1 MRGSCSSTTMPP
13 HTCFDHRVRQYK
25 PSPLTHWGLD
35 KQIHW
40 WAMQRKHGSDGAS
53 ATPDTSHF
61 GFRSHHRHETLPKGE
76 SNFRL
81 CPNRGR
87 THISCGPV
95 SAIAHWISG
104 LRINVQSRRF
114 SPSAVSGH
122 AQDWHAMIECQKS
135 YHFLGSFGVLPQ
147 LLHPCAGEVRS
158 CDYEGTR
165 SQDLNQG
172 WLFPKIAQIFWPN
185 EVRPRPRSRGL
196 PTLLHEIP
204 QELSWPHNLTYFALI
219 FTKPLAR
226 LDKPTKFR
234 WTRWYLHIYFIAVV
248 ILTLIL

>member
-1 MRGSCSSTTMPP
+1 MFATVINQFHIFQVIP
-13 HTCFDHRVRQYK
+13 HRN
-25 PSPLTHWGLD
+25 SPGPCRTSALGL
-35 KQIHW
+35 IL
-40 WAMQRKHGSDGAS
+40 AERRER
-53 ATPDTSHF
+53 T
-61 GFRSHHRHETLPKGE
+61 RSG
-76 SNFRL
+76 
-81 CPNRGR
+81 
-87 THISCGPV
+87 
-95 SAIAHWISG
+95 
-104 LRINVQSRRF
+104 
-114 SPSAVSGH
+114 
-122 AQDWHAMIECQKS
+122 HAMIECQKS

-204 QELSWPHNLTYFALI
+204 QELNWPHNLTYFALI